1 MVLAGSSFE
10 TWALNNVVRK
20 LFWYL
25 DDGSACEMKVLIR
38 LARARAAVL
47 TRPRPPSAV
56 FLNGMG
62 WDMIISV
69 GHLDRPEL
77 PYVNTSSLGVIN
89 LPFLKT
95 FTYFLKINAVR
106 RLQSVKRYGRLKSYP
121 IVLIIHSFCSVELTK
136 SWNTW
141 CLNSSGSEELECE
154 HCAIPPEVNNL
165 RSARSS
171 YSSFL
176 FLNTIEQ
183 TKCR

>member
-1 MVLAGSSFE
+1 
-10 TWALNNVVRK
+10 
-20 LFWYL
+20 
-25 DDGSACEMKVLIR
+25 
-38 LARARAAVL
+38 
-47 TRPRPPSAV
+47 
-56 FLNGMG
+56 
-62 WDMIISV
+62 MIISV

-171 YSSFL
+171 NSSFL

-183 TKCR
+183 SAGKGSPFYNVVPFIWAFWLALMHCLRNEILPSGLCAKICTAIVKKGGGRIFR

>member
-1 MVLAGSSFE
+1 
-10 TWALNNVVRK
+10 
-20 LFWYL
+20 
-25 DDGSACEMKVLIR
+25 
-38 LARARAAVL
+38 
-47 TRPRPPSAV
+47 
-56 FLNGMG
+56 
-62 WDMIISV
+62 MIISV

-171 YSSFL
+171 NSSFL

-183 TKCR
+183 SAGKSNCQSIVIKLMNFPTLVITTQNSNSLNQMSWYWCKKVKSCKKIN